1 MSNREKTLH
10 NGKLKQLISLTTHI
24 FQMKLKCYNM
34 KFSCS
39 YGVTHSLSLLDSS
52 LFLFLSPLFP
62 IFSTPPKILL
72 YICLSLPFYRYIPC
86 FYLYCCPVASRI
98 FRNISSTFLVSPLLL
113 SCNSDFWGGVC
124 TVQVVSYAFN
134 ATKVR

>member
-1 MSNREKTLH
+1 MSNRE
-10 NGKLKQLISLTTHI
+10 KLKQLISLTTHI

-39 YGVTHSLSLLDSS
+39 CGVTLSLSLSLLDSS

-86 FYLYCCPVASRI
+86 SYLYCCPVASRI
-98 FRNISSTFLVSPLLL
+98 FKNIFLYFLGFLPSLILEFWLL
-113 SCNSDFWGGVC
+113 GGC
-124 TVQVVSYAFN
+124 LYCSGCLICIQCG
-134 ATKVR
+134 KG